1 MEDEAWYILEGKFS
15 FLYGSTMVTKGQFMY
30 APRGEFHTYKN
41 ISGHIGKLLLI
52 ITPPQFEK
60 FFEEIGIPIDDK
72 LLFQPPP
79 TTPALIEN
87 VVETAA

>member
-1 MEDEAWYILEGKFS
+1 
-15 FLYGSTMVTKGQFMY
+15 MY
-30 APRGEFHTYKN
+30 APRRRAHTYKN
-41 ISGHIGKLLLI
+41 ISSHIGKLLLI

-79 TTPALIEN
+79 ITPSLIEN
-87 VVETAA
+87 VVETQQIWC